1 MNMNK
6 VKLRKERSDLPLRKL
21 SLCSISY
28 ILVLYHTLSFS
39 FDYLFDLSIFCFV
52 FKFLV
57 HLARHSLEELHEV
70 RRILKA

>member
-21 SLCSISY
+21 SLCSISD
-28 ILVLYHTLSFS
+28 ILVLHHTLSFS